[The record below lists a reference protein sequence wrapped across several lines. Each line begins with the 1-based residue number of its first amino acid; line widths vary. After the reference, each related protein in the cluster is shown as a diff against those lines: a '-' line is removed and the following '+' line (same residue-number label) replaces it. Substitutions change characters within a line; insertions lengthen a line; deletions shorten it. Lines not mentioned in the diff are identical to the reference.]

1 MAYITSSGGGGG
13 SSDTTVIK
21 DADNNTKIQV
31 EEGSDE
37 NKIRFDTAGTERMII
52 DETGKVGLGVSAP
65 TAPLHIRSNLA
76 TDPTLLVE
84 SLNPDIATHGPT
96 IAFNSNVTAAATPN
110 ITATGTLQTSTN
122 ANAVLNVT
130 SPSPLSIG
138 MYVIDQFGGGFVNAR
153 VSAISGDP
161 VAGGATVTFTANSG
175 NNSNDFNGSLFNFT
189 FSVAPT
195 ANDKVGEIDFNGSI
209 SSTPG
214 AAGGTESV
222 TTFANMGVTT
232 TTTDTTPDGAL
243 SIQVVRAGSL
253 EPRIEMF
260 NTGTMVNTFRR
271 DLDFDVNGNGS
282 LYTLHVDAGDNRVG
296 IGTNAAVAK
305 LDVVTGGDFRST
317 RLLTVAVSGGTTL
330 SESAHAGRYL
340 ICSGNVNL
348 PETPSEGE
356 HYTILNTTSGNIT
369 VTPGEESNIN
379 GAASAITVATFDA
392 LTCIGIGSNNWI
404 AIG

>member
-1 MAYITSSGGGGG
+1 MAYMSTNTGGGGG
-13 SSDTTVIK
+13 TPTK
-21 DADNNTKIQV
+21 AEDADANTKIQV
-31 EEGSDE
+31 EESADE
-37 NKIRFDTAGTERMII
+37 NKIRFDTAGSERMII
-52 DETGKVGLGVSAP
+52 DEAGNVGIGLSAP
-65 TAPLHIRSNLA
+65 TAPLHIRSGLG

-84 SLNPDIATHGPT
+84 SLNPDTATHGPT

-110 ITATGTLQTSTN
+110 ITATGTMQPSTN

-138 MYVIDQFGGGFVNAR
+138 MYVIDQFSGLFINAR

-175 NNSNDFNGSLFNFT
+175 TNSTNFNGALFNFT

-195 ANDKVGEIDFNGSI
+195 ATDKVGEIDFNGSI

-243 SIQVVRAGSL
+243 SIQVVRAGNL
-253 EPRIEMF
+253 EPRLEMF
-260 NTGTMVNTFRR
+260 NTGTHLNLFRR
-271 DLDFDVNGNGS
+271 DLDFDVHGNGS

-296 IGTNAAVAK
+296 VGTNAATAK

-317 RLLTVAVSGGTTL
+317 RLLTVAVPSGTTL

-340 ICSGNVNL
+340 ICAGNVTL
-348 PETPSEGE
+348 PESANAGE

-379 GAASAITVATFDA
+379 GAASAITVATFDT
-392 LTCIGIGSNNWI
+392 LTCIGIGSDNWI

>member
-13 SSDTTVIK
+13 SSDTTIIK

-65 TAPLHIRSNLA
+65 TAPLHIRSGLG

-84 SLNPDIATHGPT
+84 SISPDTATHGPT
-96 IAFNSNVTAAATPN
+96 IAFNSNVTAAATPSFVAVGRMQSGSN
-110 ITATGTLQTSTN
+110 TLTD
-122 ANAVLNVT
+122 VV
-130 SPSPLSIG
+130 SPSPISIG
-138 MYVIDQFGGGFVNAR
+138 MYIIDQFGGFIGVDGR
-153 VSAISGDP
+153 VTAISGDP
-161 VAGGATVTFTANSG
+161 IAGGASVTFSG
-175 NNSNDFNGSLFNFT
+175 TPGTVNMNPGTTGNFT
-189 FSVAPT
+189 YSVAPT
-195 ANDKVGEIDFNGSI
+195 NADKVGEIDFNGSI

-214 AAGGTESV
+214 ASGGTESV

-243 SIQVVRAGSL
+243 SIQVVREGSL

-340 ICSGNVNL
+340 ICSGNVIL
-348 PETPSEGE
+348 PESANAGE

>member
-1 MAYITSSGGGGG
+1 MAYMSTNTGGGGG
-13 SSDTTVIK
+13 TPTK
-21 DADNNTKIQV
+21 AEDADANTKIQV
-31 EEGSDE
+31 EESADE
-37 NKIRFDTAGTERMII
+37 NKIRFDTAGSERMII
-52 DETGKVGLGVSAP
+52 DEAGNVGIGLSAP
-65 TAPLHIRSNLA
+65 TAPLHIRSGLG

-84 SLNPDIATHGPT
+84 SLNPDTATHGPT

-110 ITATGTLQTSTN
+110 ITATGTMQPSTN

-138 MYVIDQFGGGFVNAR
+138 MYVIDQFSGLFINAR

-175 NNSNDFNGSLFNFT
+175 TNSTNFNGALFNFT

-195 ANDKVGEIDFNGSI
+195 ATDKVGEIDFNGSI

-243 SIQVVRAGSL
+243 SIQVVRAGNL
-253 EPRIEMF
+253 EPRLEMF
-260 NTGTMVNTFRR
+260 NTGTHLNLFRR
-271 DLDFDVNGNGS
+271 DLDFDVHGNGS

-296 IGTNAAVAK
+296 VGTNAATAK

-317 RLLTVAVSGGTTL
+317 RLLTVAVPSGTTL

-340 ICSGNVNL
+340 ICAGNVTL
-348 PETPSEGE
+348 PESANAGE

-392 LTCIGIGSNNWI
+392 LTCIGIGSDNWI

>member
-1 MAYITSSGGGGG
+1 MTP
-13 SSDTTVIK
+13 
-21 DADNNTKIQV
+21 
-31 EEGSDE
+31 
-37 NKIRFDTAGTERMII
+37 AGTERMII
-52 DETGKVGLGVSAP
+52 DATGQVGLGVSAP
-65 TAPLHIRSNLA
+65 TAPLHIRSHLA

-84 SLNPDIATHGPT
+84 SLNPDTATHGPT

-110 ITATGTLQTSTN
+110 FSAVGRPTAGSNTLQDVFLSTH
-122 ANAVLNVT
+122 T
-130 SPSPLSIG
+130 ISIG
-138 MYVIDQFGGGFVNAR
+138 MYIIDSFGGVIGVNGR
-153 VSAISGDP
+153 VTAIGGDFA
-161 VAGGATVTFTANSG
+161 AGTGTVTFSGTASTLTLNPG
-175 NNSNDFNGSLFNFT
+175 TTTNFNY
-189 FSVAPT
+189 SVAPT

-222 TTFANMGVTT
+222 TTFASMGVTT

-243 SIQVVRAGSL
+243 SMQVVREGSL
-253 EPRIEMF
+253 EPRLEMF
-260 NTGTMVNTFRR
+260 NTGTHFNSFRR
-271 DLDFDVNGNGS
+271 DLDFDVHGNGS

-296 IGTNAAVAK
+296 VGTNAATAK

-348 PETPSEGE
+348 PESANAGE

>member
-1 MAYITSSGGGGG
+1 MTFSG
-13 SSDTTVIK
+13 
-21 DADNNTKIQV
+21 
-31 EEGSDE
+31 
-37 NKIRFDTAGTERMII
+37 TA
-52 DETGKVGLGVSAP
+52 S
-65 TAPLHIRSNLA
+65 
-76 TDPTLLVE
+76 TLT
-84 SLNPDIATHGPT
+84 LNPGTT
-96 IAFNSNVTAAATPN
+96 TNFN
-110 ITATGTLQTSTN
+110 
-122 ANAVLNVT
+122 
-130 SPSPLSIG
+130 
-138 MYVIDQFGGGFVNAR
+138 Y
-153 VSAISGDP
+153 
-161 VAGGATVTFTANSG
+161 
-175 NNSNDFNGSLFNFT
+175 
-189 FSVAPT
+189 SVAPT

-222 TTFANMGVTT
+222 TTFASMGVTT

-243 SIQVVRAGSL
+243 AIQVVRDGSL
-253 EPRIEMF
+253 EPRLEMF
-260 NTGTMVNTFRR
+260 NTGTHFNSFRR
-271 DLDFDVNGNGS
+271 DLDFDVHGNGS

-296 IGTNAAVAK
+296 VGTNAATAK

-348 PETPSEGE
+348 PESANAGE

>member
-1 MAYITSSGGGGG
+1 MSTNTGGGGG
-13 SSDTTVIK
+13 TPTK
-21 DADNNTKIQV
+21 AEDADANTKIQV
-31 EEGSDE
+31 EESADE
-37 NKIRFDTAGTERMII
+37 NKIRFDTAGSERMII
-52 DETGKVGLGVSAP
+52 DEAGNVGIGLSAP
-65 TAPLHIRSNLA
+65 TAPLHIRSGLG

-84 SLNPDIATHGPT
+84 SLNPDTATHGPT

-110 ITATGTLQTSTN
+110 ITATGTMQPSTN

-138 MYVIDQFGGGFVNAR
+138 MYVIDQFSGLFINAR

-175 NNSNDFNGSLFNFT
+175 TNSTNFNGALFNFT

-195 ANDKVGEIDFNGSI
+195 ATDKVGEIDFNGSI

-243 SIQVVRAGSL
+243 SIQVVRAGNL
-253 EPRIEMF
+253 EPRLEMF
-260 NTGTMVNTFRR
+260 NTGTHLNLFRR
-271 DLDFDVNGNGS
+271 DLDFDVHGNGS

-296 IGTNAAVAK
+296 VGTNAATAK

-317 RLLTVAVSGGTTL
+317 RLLTVAVPSGTTL

-340 ICSGNVNL
+340 ICAGNVTL
-348 PETPSEGE
+348 PESANAGE

-392 LTCIGIGSNNWI
+392 LTCIGIGSDNWI